1 MWNLWYIT
9 FGLLTLF
16 VVGLAIGIALTIR
29 VCRYR
34 KLAND
39 TEVEIE
45 VEKERAWHQMLTNQ
59 EKIKELKRLKDKY
72 EKIYINTTP
81 FIGWGIAIISGV
93 FSFLFL
99 LTCIFCPVGAQK
111 EVNYFIAQKEYVEMA
126 IKNGSELENV
136 AITQIV
142 IEQNQWLANAKA
154 SAQTYGAWSV
164 YYGIDFSQ
172 LSPIEIKRE

>member
-9 FGLLTLF
+9 FGLLTLV
-16 VVGLAIGIALTIR
+16 VVGLAIGIVLAIK
-29 VCRYR
+29 
-34 KLAND
+34 KLHYCKLVKD
-39 TEVEIE
+39 TEIDISSEWE
-45 VEKERAWHQMLTNQ
+45 QPLTNQ
-59 EKIKELKRLKDKY
+59 KKLEELRRLKNKY
-72 EKIYINTTP
+72 EEFYINTNPYT
-81 FIGWGIAIISGV
+81 GWSLAIIGGTLSIC
-93 FSFLFL
+93 FL
-99 LTCIFCPVGAQK
+99 LICIFFPANAQK

-164 YYGIDFSQ
+164 YYGIDFSN
-172 LSPIEIKRE
+172 LSPIEIKRGN

>member
-16 VVGLAIGIALTIR
+16 VVGLIIGVVLVIKVR
-29 VCRYR
+29 HYR
-34 KLAND
+34 KLLGD
-39 TEVEIE
+39 TENDIII
-45 VEKERAWHQMLTNQ
+45 AWSQPFTNR
-59 EKIKELKRLKDKY
+59 EKIKELSRLKDKY

-81 FIGWGIAIISGV
+81 FIGWAIAIISGV
-93 FSFLFL
+93 FSICFL
-99 LTCIFCPVGAQK
+99 LICVFVPVGVRK
-111 EVNYFIAQKEYVEMA
+111 EVNYFIVQKEYVEMA
-126 IKNGSELENV
+126 IQNGSELENV

-154 SAQTYGAWSV
+154 SVQAYGAWSS
-164 YYGIDFSQ
+164 YYGIDFSK

>member
-16 VVGLAIGIALTIR
+16 VIGLAIGVAL
-29 VCRYR
+29 
-34 KLAND
+34 
-39 TEVEIE
+39 
-45 VEKERAWHQMLTNQ
+45 
-59 EKIKELKRLKDKY
+59 KIKERHYYELTDDVEVELVTMVGYSYEERKRIKELRALRDKY
-72 EKIYINTTP
+72 HKIYINTTP
-81 FIGWGIAIISGV
+81 FIGWGIAIFGGV
-93 FSFLFL
+93 LSICL
-99 LTCIFCPVGAQK
+99 LLMCIFCPIGARK
-111 EVNYFIAQKEYVEMA
+111 EANYFIAQKEYVEMA

-142 IEQNQWLANAKA
+142 IEQNQWLAKAKA

-164 YYGIDFSQ
+164 YYGIDFSK

>member
-9 FGLLTLF
+9 FGLLFLF
-16 VVGLAIGIALTIR
+16 VVGIAIGIALVIKER
-29 VCRYR
+29 HHR
-34 KLAND
+34 KLVND
-39 TEVEIE
+39 IE
-45 VEKERAWHQMLTNQ
+45 NNIITAWHQPLTNR
-59 EKIKELKRLKDKY
+59 EEIKELSRLKDKH
-72 EKIYINTTP
+72 EKICINTTP
-81 FIGWGIAIISGV
+81 GIGWGIATISGC
-93 FSFLFL
+93 FSICFL
-99 LTCIFCPVGAQK
+99 LICIFFPIGVRK

-154 SAQTYGAWSV
+154 SVQAYGAWSS
-164 YYGIDFSQ
+164 YYGIDFSK

>member
-16 VVGLAIGIALTIR
+16 VVGLIIGVVLVIKER
-29 VCRYR
+29 HYR
-34 KLAND
+34 KLVEVTEND
-39 TEVEIE
+39 MIIAESRPYENL
-45 VEKERAWHQMLTNQ
+45 K
-59 EKIKELKRLKDKY
+59 KIKELSRLRDKY
-72 EKIYINTTP
+72 KKIYIGTTP
-81 FIGWGIAIISGV
+81 FMGWGIAITSGV
-93 FSFLFL
+93 FSICFL
-99 LTCIFCPVGAQK
+99 LICIFVPVGARK

-126 IKNGSELENV
+126 IANGSELENV

-154 SAQTYGAWSV
+154 SVQTYGAWSK
-164 YYGIDFSQ
+164 YYGIDFSK